1 MKLNQLKAPVRHV
14 RQIVRA
20 TLCSLALVAVPAWAA
35 EIALLD
41 QEYVLF
47 NSEVAQQASAD
58 LKREFADEEQ
68 QVQTLEQ
75 SIRQLQSQART
86 DADVMTDEQRAR
98 LQSDLENRLREREQ
112 LVRQLQQVQTERRSA
127 FIRQYQPI
135 LAQSVENTVDD
146 RFDLILDKGAVIYHR
161 NSLDITEAVL
171 KEFDRLAAEQGGA
184 N

>member
-1 MKLNQLKAPVRHV
+1 MNLNRIKAPYVSVRRV
-14 RQIVRA
+14 VLA
-20 TLCSLALVAVPAWAA
+20 ALCSVSLFAGPALAA

-47 NSEVAQQASAD
+47 NSQVAQQASAA
-58 LKREFADEEQ
+58 LKQEFAEEEQ

-86 DADVMTDEQRAR
+86 DADVMTEQERSR
-98 LQSDLENRLREREQ
+98 LQSDLQSRLREREQ

-135 LAQSVENTVDD
+135 LAQSVENVVGEQY
-146 RFDLILDKGAVIYHR
+146 DLILDKGAVIYHR

-171 KEFDRLAAEQGGA
+171 NEFDSLVAEQGGA